1 MRSVHLLKLS
11 LPLMAALSLSGCLG
25 GDSGG
30 GSDDSRTG
38 SLTHNGISGLNYT
51 SASRSEKTDG
61 SGQFR
66 YYAGER
72 LTFAVGDLTLATE
85 VSAAEYVTPLEFPAD
100 IRERLNSPGID
111 DEGLRSHQ
119 ITEQQL
125 LNDTT
130 LLNLTRFLLALNWE
144 ETTTDGQGIE
154 IRDRVIRQ
162 LNQALPD
169 LTAPIDFTVS
179 ENEFTEQG
187 TTPSPAN
194 QLLAAICF
202 YPAGDELCQTP
213 PTEADIDNAMPRP
226 EDEDLRD
233 PDQEYREDLQ
243 SKRDRILESVRSLE
257 DFDAEAAQD
266 YLTRE
271 LDAITTDIGNRYYLG
286 KETASHPANDTA
298 IKEAAIR
305 RINGEPDLDAIEA
318 MSTRDQEVVV
328 HSFSWQSAT
337 VDYFIAGGSG
347 GESEIIINF
356 RPANSYRWI
365 RKSLRV
371 IID

>member
-1 MRSVHLLKLS
+1 MRSVQLLRLS
-11 LPLMAALSLSGCLG
+11 LPLMAVLSLSGCLG

-30 GSDDSRTG
+30 GGDDTRTG
-38 SLTHNGISGLNYT
+38 SLTYNGISGLNYT
-51 SASRSEKTDG
+51 SASRSETTDDR
-61 SGQFR
+61 GQFR
-66 YYAGER
+66 YYPGER

-85 VSAAEYVTPLEFPAD
+85 VPAAEYMTPLEFLAD

-119 ITEQQL
+119 VTEQQL
-125 LNDTT
+125 RTDTT
-130 LLNLTRFLLALNWE
+130 LLNLTRFLLALNWD
-144 ETTTDGQGIE
+144 ETIEDGEGIE
-154 IRDRVIRQ
+154 IRDRVVRQ
-162 LNQALPD
+162 LNRALPD

-179 ENEFTEQG
+179 ESEFTERG

-202 YPAGDELCQTP
+202 YPADDEHCQAP
-213 PTEADIDNAMPRP
+213 PTQDEIDNAMPRP
-226 EDEDLRD
+226 EDENLRD
-233 PDQEYREDLQ
+233 PDQEYQEDLK
-243 SKRDRILESVRSLE
+243 SRRDRILESVRSLE
-257 DFDAEAAQD
+257 DVDAEAAQD

-271 LDAITTDIGNRYYLG
+271 LDAITTVIGNRYYLG
-286 KETASHPANDTA
+286 RETANHPANETD
-298 IKEAAIR
+298 IKEAGIR
-305 RINGEPDLDAIEA
+305 RINGEPDLAAIEA
-318 MSTRDQEVVV
+318 MSTRDQDVVV

-337 VDYFIAGGSG
+337 VDYFIAGDSG